1 MTGQAVLTPLLIV
14 IVMITGDF
22 LGMSLTTDT
31 VEPSPTP
38 NSWRIGK
45 LTTAGAVLAIGLL
58 AFLSGV
64 LAVGKYEMGLG
75 IEALR
80 TLTFVAL
87 VFGGQATIYAVRDRR
102 HLWGSRPSIWLAA
115 SSVADVSI
123 ASILAVAGIA
133 MAPLSFLAVASTL
146 AAALFLAFVMAIVK
160 LPLFARLAIA

>member
-1 MTGQAVLTPLLIV
+1 
-14 IVMITGDF
+14 
-22 LGMSLTTDT
+22 
-31 VEPSPTP
+31 
-38 NSWRIGK
+38 
-45 LTTAGAVLAIGLL
+45 
-58 AFLSGV
+58 
-64 LAVGKYEMGLG
+64 
-75 IEALR
+75 
-80 TLTFVAL
+80 L